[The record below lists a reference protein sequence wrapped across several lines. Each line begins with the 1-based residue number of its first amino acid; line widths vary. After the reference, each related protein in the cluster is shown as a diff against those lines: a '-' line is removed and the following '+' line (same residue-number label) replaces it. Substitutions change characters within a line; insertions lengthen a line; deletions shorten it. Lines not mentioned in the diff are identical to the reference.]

1 MIKNVYFKPFVVGD
15 NQEISDIA
23 GQLLNQLIATE
34 GIKLNNT
41 VPIKVHF
48 GEKGNVTYVPAS
60 SYQGIIDCLNSQGA
74 TSAFIETNVLYRGA
88 RTTRTSHEA
97 LAKDHGF
104 TQLPVII
111 ADGDHGEAFQE
122 IVIQKDYFETCKIGA
137 GFEPY
142 KQIIVSSHFKGHGQ
156 AGFGGAVKQ
165 LSMGFAA
172 RGGKMA
178 QHSQMVPTIHLPKCT
193 ACGLCIQKCDVDAIQ
208 ISSATQKAEIDGSKC
223 IGCAGCIAVCPFGA
237 VRNDWNG
244 QNFKEKMAEYAY
256 AAQLGKEFIYINF
269 LMNITAEC
277 DCMGTQMEII
287 SKDVGVLASLDPV
300 AIDRA
305 CLDLLKASHGH
316 PLFEE
321 GTAQLTHGEAIGLGS
336 SQYNLIT
343 IE

>member
-1 MIKNVYFKPFVVGD
+1 MKSNVYFKRFTAGD
-15 NQEISDIA
+15 SQEVSHIA
-23 GQLLNQLIATE
+23 GQLLNELISKE
-34 GIKLNNT
+34 GIHLSNT

-48 GEKGNVTYVPAS
+48 GEKGNITYVPAS
-60 SYQGIIDCLNSQGA
+60 SYQGIIDSLKDKGVD
-74 TSAFIETNVLYRGA
+74 SAFIETNVLYRGA
-88 RTTRTSHEA
+88 RTTRASHEA

-111 ADGDHGEAFQE
+111 ADGEHGEAYHE
-122 IVIQKDYFETCKIGA
+122 IPVHKEYFETCKIGA

-142 KQIIVSSHFKGHGQ
+142 KQIVVCSHFKGHGQ

-165 LSMGFAA
+165 LAMGFAA

-178 QHSQMVPTIHLPKCT
+178 QHSQMVPTVHLPKCT
-193 ACGLCIQKCDVDAIQ
+193 ACGLCIQKCDVDAIE
-208 ISSATQKAEIDGSKC
+208 ISETTQKASIDGTKC

-237 VRNDWNG
+237 IRNDWNG

-256 AAQLGKEFIYINF
+256 AAQLDKEFIYISF

-277 DCMGTQMEII
+277 DCMGSEMDII
-287 SKDVGVLASLDPV
+287 SEDVGVLASLDPV

-305 CLDLLKASHGH
+305 CLDLLKLSHGH

-321 GTAQLTHGEAIGLGS
+321 GAPQLSHGESIGLGTE
-336 SQYNLIT
+336 QYELIT
-343 IE
+343 ML